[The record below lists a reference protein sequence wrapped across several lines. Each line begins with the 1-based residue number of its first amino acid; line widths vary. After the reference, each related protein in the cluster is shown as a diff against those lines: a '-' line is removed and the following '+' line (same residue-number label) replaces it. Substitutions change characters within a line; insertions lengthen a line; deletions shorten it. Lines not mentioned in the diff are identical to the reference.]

1 MNVGE
6 MLKEAAVKYASRINN
21 ENRGLYEWAMEYC
34 PHFIFREPSER
45 FHKPLCTTYD
55 TIKDGQNVA
64 IICPRGYAKSTWT
77 QIFIMKCICEKLEPY
92 ILLIMDSSEQAEQS
106 LGVIREELETN
117 TKMKEDYGDSIL
129 KGGSWNNREIITSG
143 GICVQA
149 LGRGKKVRGRRY
161 KQHRPSL
168 VILDDP
174 DNDESVETPGQ
185 RSKAWNWFQKA
196 VMKCGDTYTKFIII
210 GTVLHKECMVCRA
223 ENLPSFIAIRYRA
236 IISWPTN
243 FHLWEKWIDLYTN
256 GEQIRVD
263 GSVSRSSVQADEF
276 YDTYKEEMDEGAA
289 VLWEQK
295 ESLEDL
301 MRQYAEDRVSFM
313 SEKQNE
319 SFDPSKCEFDPEW
332 LSEERSE
339 IWYDSIEEFSR
350 KGVVSVGYVDWAK
363 GKETKRADY
372 SAVIILHFDGYNAY
386 IEADIQKNPVNLTC
400 NNIIGWHKQVN
411 FDAFGTET
419 TGFQHLAAE
428 DLADAAENENRE
440 DFLDILL
447 MMDNQIKKSV
457 RIARLSSWLQR
468 GFFKFKRNCRFTE
481 ELISELL
488 EYPNPNAHDDGP
500 DALEGALRVLH
511 RLVVDED
518 EEEGNEHIVG
528 HVA

>member
-1 MNVGE
+1 MNIGE
-6 MLKEAAVKYASRINN
+6 MAREAALKYAKRIKNDDM
-21 ENRGLYEWAMEYC
+21 ELFEWAMEYV
-34 PHFIFREPSER
+34 PHFVFREPSER
-45 FHKPLCTTYD
+45 FHKPLCKTYD
-55 TIKDGQNVA
+55 TVKEGQNIV

-77 QIFIMKCICEKLEPY
+77 QIWIMKCICEKSEPY

-117 TKMKEDYGDSIL
+117 QKLKETYGAAIL
-129 KGGSWNNREIITSG
+129 KGGTWCNRELITAG

-185 RSKAWNWFQKA
+185 RAKAWAWFQKA
-196 VMKCGDTYTKFIII
+196 VMKCGDTYTKFILI
-210 GTVLHKECMVCRA
+210 GTVLHKECMVCKA
-223 ENLPSFIAIRYRA
+223 ERLPSFITIRYRA
-236 IISWPTN
+236 IIVWPKN
-243 FHLWEKWIDLYTN
+243 MHLWEQWSELYTN
-256 GEQIRVD
+256 GEQIRID

-276 YDTYKEEMDEGAA
+276 YDTHKDEMEEGAE
-289 VLWEQK
+289 VLWAEK

-301 MRQYAEDRVSFM
+301 MKQYAEDRVSFM

-319 SFDPSKCEFDPEW
+319 SFDPSKCEFDPTW
-332 LSEERSE
+332 LLPERSE
-339 IWYDSIEEFSR
+339 IWYDSIEEFTR
-350 KGVVSVGYVDWAK
+350 KGVISVGYVDWAK
-363 GKETKRADY
+363 GKETKRSDY
-372 SAVIILHFDGYNAY
+372 SAIIILHFDGVHAY
-386 IEADIQKNPVNLTC
+386 IEADIQKNPVNLTA
-400 NNIIGWHKQVN
+400 NNIIGWHKQVR
-411 FDAFGTET
+411 FTAFGTET

-428 DLADAAENENRE
+428 DLADAARAQHSE
-440 DFLDILL
+440 DFLNVLM

-457 RIARLSSWLQR
+457 RIARLASWLQR
-468 GFFKFKRNCRFTE
+468 GFFKFKRNCTFTE

-511 RLVVDED
+511 QLVIDD
-518 EEEGNEHIVG
+518 GALHEEQIMGSVM
-528 HVA
+528 